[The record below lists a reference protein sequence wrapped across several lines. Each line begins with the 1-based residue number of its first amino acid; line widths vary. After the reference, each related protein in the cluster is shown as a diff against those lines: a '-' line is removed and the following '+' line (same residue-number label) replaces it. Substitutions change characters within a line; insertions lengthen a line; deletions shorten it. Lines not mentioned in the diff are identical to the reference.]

1 VQRGHR
7 LLKHGQTLKA
17 AKRECLERER
27 EREGETEKYRLYERR
42 HRRII
47 SRLAT
52 YETCNKK
59 VNIN

>member
-27 EREGETEKYRLYERR
+27 ERGRD
-42 HRRII
+42 
-47 SRLAT
+47 
-52 YETCNKK
+52 
-59 VNIN
+59 